1 MTASSAT
8 LSAARRSAVFFTKA
22 REAHSALKMPLL
34 HDGDRA
40 SCPNGTLWIRSQG
53 MWVAP
58 GHTEELCLTDST
70 VAGWWNLHPRPENRF
85 ALVQQLTSDSFD
97 RISARNYYDDLT
109 GELVEGQALR
119 HTAARFTAGDTITAH
134 LELPS
139 GYVTLHSTRAPLADA
154 VYLPIRS

>member
-1 MTASSAT
+1 MIASSLT

-40 SCPNGTLWIRSQG
+40 SCPNGALWIRSQG
-53 MWVAP
+53 MWVVP
-58 GHTEELCLTDST
+58 GHTEDLWLTDST
-70 VAGWWNLHPRPENRF
+70 VARWWNLHPRPENRF
-85 ALVQQLTSDSFD
+85 ALVQRLNANNFD
-97 RISARNYYDDLT
+97 RINARHYYDDLT
-109 GELVEGQALR
+109 GELVEGQVLR
-119 HTAARFTAGDTITAH
+119 DTAARLTTGDTITAH
-134 LELPS
+134 LELPT